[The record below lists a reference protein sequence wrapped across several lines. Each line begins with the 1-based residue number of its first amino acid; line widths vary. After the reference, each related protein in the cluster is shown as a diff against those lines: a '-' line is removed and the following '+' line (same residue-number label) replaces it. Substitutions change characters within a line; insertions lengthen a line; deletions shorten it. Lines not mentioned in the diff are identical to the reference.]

1 MSSYYN
7 TIQGTLN
14 TGQTARSSDIHLI
27 QSSIQDAFQRALI
40 DICGTGIV
48 LGESEELKGQLEDF
62 LAIFEAGDSVKETG
76 EALIEE
82 FEEIIARPNKT
93 PEDYKNSLWLLK
105 TGVFF
110 SRLFGIENRNIR

>member
-1 MSSYYN
+1 MDRN
-7 TIQGTLN
+7 TYSPG
-14 TGQTARSSDIHLI
+14 LI
-27 QSSIQDAFQRALI
+27 RDRPGYGLTDPPSGIGGELI
-40 DICGTGIV
+40 PFPV
-48 LGESEELKGQLEDF
+48 LKLLYRLDKAYIAKKLG
-62 LAIFEAGDSVKETG
+62 VTT
-76 EALIEE
+76 EE